1 MRISEICVRRPVFAT
16 VMSLI
21 LILLGVVSYDR
32 LTVREYPNIDEPFVS
47 VATKYPG
54 ASAEVIESQVTQVL
68 EGSIAGIA
76 GINIL
81 ASTSSSENSRVFV
94 RFRQN
99 VDPDVATSDVRDRV
113 GRIRGR
119 LPDEI
124 DEPIIA
130 KSDADAQPMIVM
142 PFTSDRLSPLEITD
156 YIDRYVVNRFKNLPG
171 VADVQILGERRY
183 AMRLWIDRARLA
195 GYNLTVQDIETA
207 LRGQNIEVP
216 AGRVESNDREF
227 TVLSRT
233 GLAEP
238 EQFGNIVVKMAD
250 GFPVRVRDVATVELG
265 AADER
270 RVSRSNGQN
279 SIAIGIIK
287 QATANPLDVSAAV
300 RQTLPRVLEDL
311 PEGMRGEIVN
321 DSSVFIER
329 SITAVFHT
337 ILEAVVLVVLVILF
351 FLRTGRASIIPVV
364 TIPVSLITTFALM
377 YAVGFSI
384 NTLTLLAMVLA
395 IGLVV
400 DDAIVVLE
408 NVYRHIE
415 MGKTPFRAALIG
427 TREIGFAVIAMTLTL
442 AAVYAPVAF
451 APGRTGRLFL
461 EFALTLASAVLVS
474 GFVALTLTPMMC
486 SKLLKP
492 HEKHG
497 RIYNALERL
506 FVGMGNG
513 YDRLLKAS
521 LRARP
526 LVVALA
532 LVVAGGS
539 VVLFL
544 SLKSETAPVEDRGVI
559 MARGTAPEGSTI
571 AYTARY
577 GLQLEE
583 ILKSIPEVQS
593 YIVIS
598 GAQEVTNTMSFARL
612 KDWDERDR
620 KQQDIVAK
628 LQPELARIPG
638 ISAFAVNPP
647 SLGQRGS
654 GKPVEIVIETSG
666 TYKDLE

>member
-142 PFTSDRLSPLEITD
+142 PFTSDRLSSLEITD
-156 YIDRYVVNRFKNLPG
+156 FIDRYVVDRFKNLPG

-195 GYNLTVQDIETA
+195 SYNLTVQDVETA
-207 LRGQNIEVP
+207 LRGQNIKVP

-250 GFPVRVRDVATVELG
+250 GFPVRVRDVATVQLD

-287 QATANPLDVSAAV
+287 QATANPLDVSSAV
-300 RQTLPRVLEDL
+300 RQLLPRVLKDL
-311 PEGMRGEIVN
+311 PEGMRGEVVN

-329 SITAVFHT
+329 SIQAVFHT

-415 MGKTPFRAALIG
+415 MGKTPFRAALAG
-427 TREIGFAVIAMTLTL
+427 TREIGFAVVAMTLEP
-442 AAVYAPVAF
+442 ADVYDPDARRRLCSRGLRVQPDRPPV
-451 APGRTGRLFL
+451 
-461 EFALTLASAVLVS
+461 
-474 GFVALTLTPMMC
+474 
-486 SKLLKP
+486 
-492 HEKHG
+492 
-497 RIYNALERL
+497 
-506 FVGMGNG
+506 
-513 YDRLLKAS
+513 
-521 LRARP
+521 
-526 LVVALA
+526 
-532 LVVAGGS
+532 
-539 VVLFL
+539 
-544 SLKSETAPVEDRGVI
+544 
-559 MARGTAPEGSTI
+559 
-571 AYTARY
+571 
-577 GLQLEE
+577 
-583 ILKSIPEVQS
+583 
-593 YIVIS
+593 
-598 GAQEVTNTMSFARL
+598 
-612 KDWDERDR
+612 
-620 KQQDIVAK
+620 
-628 LQPELARIPG
+628 PG
-638 ISAFAVNPP
+638 IRPHP
-647 SLGQRGS
+647 RQRRPRLRLRGADADS
-654 GKPVEIVIETSG
+654 HDVLK
-666 TYKDLE
+666 

>member
-1 MRISEICVRRPVFAT
+1 
-16 VMSLI
+16 MSRSWAS
-21 LILLGVVSYDR
+21 GV
-32 LTVREYPNIDEPFVS
+32 TPC
-47 VATKYPG
+47 AC
-54 ASAEVIESQVTQVL
+54 
-68 EGSIAGIA
+68 GS
-76 GINIL
+76 
-81 ASTSSSENSRVFV
+81 T
-94 RFRQN
+94 
-99 VDPDVATSDVRDRV
+99 
-113 GRIRGR
+113 GRGW
-119 LPDEI
+119 P
-124 DEPIIA
+124 
-130 KSDADAQPMIVM
+130 S
-142 PFTSDRLSPLEITD
+142 
-156 YIDRYVVNRFKNLPG
+156 
-171 VADVQILGERRY
+171 
-183 AMRLWIDRARLA
+183 
-195 GYNLTVQDIETA
+195 YNLTVQDVETA

-311 PEGMRGEIVN
+311 PEGMRGEVVN

-329 SITAVFHT
+329 SIQAVFHT

-415 MGKTPFRAALIG
+415 MGKTPFKAALVG

-497 RIYNALERL
+497 RIYNALERF

-559 MARGTAPEGSTI
+559 MGMGVAPEGSTI
-571 AYTARY
+571 DYTARY

-583 ILKSIPEVQS
+583 VLKGIPEIQS
-593 YIVIS
+593 YIVS
-598 GAQEVTNTMSFARL
+598 PACR
-612 KDWDERDR
+612 R
-620 KQQDIVAK
+620 
-628 LQPELARIPG
+628 
-638 ISAFAVNPP
+638 
-647 SLGQRGS
+647 
-654 GKPVEIVIETSG
+654 
-666 TYKDLE
+666 

>member
-1 MRISEICVRRPVFAT
+1 MR
-16 VMSLI
+16 
-21 LILLGVVSYDR
+21 
-32 LTVREYPNIDEPFVS
+32 
-47 VATKYPG
+47 
-54 ASAEVIESQVTQVL
+54 
-68 EGSIAGIA
+68 GSIAGIE
-76 GINIL
+76 GIDVL
-81 ASTSSSENSRVFV
+81 SSVSRPESSRITV

-99 VDPDVATSDVRDRV
+99 IDPDVAASDVRDRV
-113 GRIRGR
+113 GRVRGR

-130 KSDADAQPMIVM
+130 KVEADAQPIIVM
-142 PFTSDRLSPLEITD
+142 PFTSDRLSSLEITD
-156 YIDRYVVNRFKNLPG
+156 FIDRFVVDRFKNLPG

-195 GYNLTVQDIETA
+195 GYNLTVQDVETA

-233 GLAEP
+233 GLVEP

-250 GFPVRVRDVATVELG
+250 GFPVQMRDVATVELG
-265 AADER
+265 AARRAPGQPVQRPELHRHRHHQAGDRQSAR
-270 RVSRSNGQN
+270 RVRRGP
-279 SIAIGIIK
+279 A
-287 QATANPLDVSAAV
+287 
-300 RQTLPRVLEDL
+300 TLPRVLEDL
-311 PEGMRGEIVN
+311 PEGMRGEVVN

-329 SITAVFHT
+329 SIQAVFHT

-415 MGKTPFRAALIG
+415 MGKTPFKAALVG

-497 RIYNALERL
+497 RIYNLLERF

-513 YDRLLKAS
+513 YDRLLKAQPPHAS
-521 LRARP
+521 ADRGAG
-526 LVVALA
+526 
-532 LVVAGGS
+532 AGGGGRAAS
-539 VVLFL
+539 CC
-544 SLKSETAPVEDRGVI
+544 SCR
-559 MARGTAPEGSTI
+559 
-571 AYTARY
+571 
-577 GLQLEE
+577 
-583 ILKSIPEVQS
+583 
-593 YIVIS
+593 
-598 GAQEVTNTMSFARL
+598 
-612 KDWDERDR
+612 
-620 KQQDIVAK
+620 
-628 LQPELARIPG
+628 
-638 ISAFAVNPP
+638 
-647 SLGQRGS
+647 
-654 GKPVEIVIETSG
+654 
-666 TYKDLE
+666 